1 MTTPTTEAAALH
13 TAARE
18 AFLYALPMTEIANV
32 RDRLLGAGLPANRFF
47 AQQGL
52 ATPDDRVVTT
62 PNADT
67 IYANAFIDLGRG
79 PATLTLPPLGPRYAS
94 LALMDMF
101 SNVFTVLGTRT
112 TGQGG
117 GSFTLVGPTDKA
129 PSGAIRAPTP
139 WVWAMARVLVNGPAD
154 ASAALE
160 LLHGFGC
167 EGAPV
172 SPCASGARR
181 DGPWQAWMRAAAALL
196 AENSP
201 PATDRRI
208 LAAMAPLGLDQPGFD
223 PARFSA
229 ADAAEITAGVEEA
242 KALTRFAGF
251 GGRRIGGWLYPA
263 ANTGAFF
270 QDYLTRARIA
280 VSGLAA
286 LPTAEAMYLAAVS
299 PDSHGPFAGEGPW
312 RLRFPAEAL
321 PPVDGFWSLTMYA
334 AEPDGGLFLARNPID
349 RYAIGDRTP
358 GLVRGVDGGLDIWIS
373 RTDPG
378 GARTANWLPAPTE
391 GPFVPILRTYL
402 PREDLV
408 SQRYT
413 PPPIEKL

>member
-1 MTTPTTEAAALH
+1 MTTPTTEAGALR

-47 AQQGL
+47 AQRGL

-67 IYANAFIDLGRG
+67 VYANAFIHLGRG

-101 SNVFTVLGTRT
+101 SNVFAVLGTRT

-117 GSFTLVGPTDKA
+117 GGFTLVGPTDKA
-129 PSGAIRAPTP
+129 PAGAIRAPTP

-154 ASAALE
+154 ALAALE

-172 SPCASGARR
+172 SPCAPGARR
-181 DGPWQAWMRAAAALL
+181 DGPWQAWMRAAGALL
-196 AENSP
+196 IENP
-201 PATDRRI
+201 PAATDRRI

-229 ADAAEITAGVEEA
+229 TDAAEIAAGVAEA
-242 KALTRFAGF
+242 KALTRFVGF

-263 ANTGAFF
+263 ANTGVFF
-270 QDYLTRARIA
+270 QDYLARARIA

-299 PDSHGPFAGEGPW
+299 PDGPFDGEGPW
-312 RLRFPAEAL
+312 RLSFPAGAL

-334 AEPDGGLFLARNPID
+334 AEPDGGLFLASNPID
-349 RYAIGDRTP
+349 RYAIGDRTR
-358 GLVRGVDGGLDIWIS
+358 GLVLGGDGALDIWIS
-373 RTDPG
+373 RSDPG
-378 GARTANWLPAPTE
+378 GARTANWLPAPAE
-391 GPFVPILRTYL
+391 GPFVPILRAYL
-402 PREDLV
+402 PREALV

-413 PPPIEKL
+413 PPPIEAL